1 MKLENIIKIY
11 NLVCEELNN
20 CPDEDECTDLEN
32 EIYDELV
39 NLKQVLK
46 NNMSNIEGI
55 TEENDRNLE
64 YYEFNDKTDAL
75 LVKAILK
82 AITNGDE
89 VFFNNYQSYDREDGT
104 PEQYFIDEEDYDG
117 DINDVESIL
126 EINAPEYDREGCN
139 DLVIHAQKND
149 KYYYIW
155 YNDNYENRV
164 YVDDIKN
171 YLEEE

>member
-32 EIYDELV
+32 EIYDELA

-46 NNMSNIEGI
+46 NNMPNIEEI
-55 TEENDRNLE
+55 TKENDSNLE
-64 YYEFNDKTDAL
+64 YCELNDEINAL
-75 LVKAILK
+75 LVKAVLK
-82 AITNGDE
+82 AINNGHE
-89 VFFNNYQSYDREDGT
+89 IFFNNYQSYDREDGT

-117 DINDVESIL
+117 DINDMESIL
-126 EINAPEYDREGCN
+126 EINAPEYDKEGCN
-139 DLVIHAQKND
+139 DLVIHNQEND

-155 YNDNYENRV
+155 YNDTYENRV
-164 YVDDIKN
+164 YVADIKN

>member
-1 MKLENIIKIY
+1 MKIY

-20 CPDEDECTDLEN
+20 CPDEDECTDIEN
-32 EIYDELV
+32 EIYDELA

-46 NNMSNIEGI
+46 NNMSNIEEI

-104 PEQYFIDEEDYDG
+104 PEQYFIDEENYDG

-164 YVDDIKN
+164 YVDDIEN